1 MVIYAKTNSKP
12 HNNSAAFYLLRKER
26 SGVKLFNFFRSLCP
40 LLQVGVI
47 KEKAEEDLPLGNVVS
62 GATQVI

>member
-1 MVIYAKTNSKP
+1 M
-12 HNNSAAFYLLRKER
+12 ER
-26 SGVKLFNFFRSLCP
+26 NGVKLFNFFRSPCL
-40 LLQVGVI
+40 LLQAGVI